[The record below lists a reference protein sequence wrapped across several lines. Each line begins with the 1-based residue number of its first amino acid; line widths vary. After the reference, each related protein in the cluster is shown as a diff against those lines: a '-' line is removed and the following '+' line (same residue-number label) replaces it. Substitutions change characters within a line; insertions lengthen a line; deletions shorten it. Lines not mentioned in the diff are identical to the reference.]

1 MKQFD
6 EWFKEYGSGFKGKM
20 AAGEYINRN
29 AITIEFFEG
38 VTEDAFR
45 AGMLAAA
52 DIAERMYFHHTPDDG
67 VISGEGIAAEIR
79 KRAE

>member
-6 EWFKEYGSGFKGKM
+6 KIWEESGLGVIDPDDDYGGCLSK
-20 AAGEYINRN
+20 
-29 AITIEFFEG
+29 
-38 VTEDAFR
+38 EDAEMIFR
-45 AGMLAAA
+45 ATMLAAA

-67 VISGEGIAAEIR
+67 VISGDGIAAEIR